1 LISYYINP
9 PGDGCEKACVWGSK
23 DKPVGNWSPYVAGAN
38 VDKNGQTFIKLGW
51 NPIYLEDATPFR
63 NEMPNWGVEVE
74 CDGPG
79 CNGLPCAIDPAKNKV
94 NEMVG
99 SSSNGAGGGAFC
111 VVTVPKGVTATFVV
125 SDASGGHDNSGKG
138 HDGKNDDSDNSPLEP
153 TSAPSSTAPSSTYT
167 ASSLSGSSW
176 SDESSEDYST
186 SSIDESSPDAEPTPM
201 YAPHEFFENSTSTYA
216 VKSATATRSMSQT
229 SETGP
234 AATGG
239 ASTAQLSFVSLAMS
253 SLIVFMTVAF
263 SS

>member
-1 LISYYINP
+1 
-9 PGDGCEKACVWGSK
+9 
-23 DKPVGNWSPYVAGAN
+23 
-38 VDKNGQTFIKLGW
+38 
-51 NPIYLEDATPFR
+51 
-63 NEMPNWGVEVE
+63 MPKWGVKVE

-125 SDASGGHDNSGKG
+125 FDESGGHGNAGKG
-138 HDGKNDDSDNSPLEP
+138 NDGKQGNSNGNPPEP
-153 TSAPSSTAPSSTYT
+153 TSAPSSAAPSSSYM
-167 ASSLSGSSW
+167 ASSTSGSSW
-176 SDESSEDYST
+176 SDESSEEYST
-186 SSIDESSPDAEPTPM
+186 ASSDESSPDAEPTPM

-216 VKSATATRSMSQT
+216 VKSATAIRSMSQT
-229 SETGP
+229 AQTGP
-234 AATGG
+234 SATGG
-239 ASTAQLSFVSLAMS
+239 ASTAQLSFASLMMS